1 MDRKVKEKENG
12 DVVVKEKPP
21 KTKQPRLYKVI
32 MVNDD
37 YTPMEFVVHVLE
49 YFFKNEQDTSNP
61 SYVRSGIPLAKGLV
75 VYSLLNWPKPKVLKW

>member
-49 YFFKNEQDTSNP
+49 YFFQNEQDTSNP
-61 SYVRSGIPLAKGLV
+61 SYVRSAYLWQRDLWYIHF
-75 VYSLLNWPKPKVLKW
+75 

>member
-1 MDRKVKEKENG
+1 MDRKVKEKESG
-12 DVVVKEKPP
+12 DVAVKEKPP

-49 YFFKNEQDTSNP
+49 YFSK
-61 SYVRSGIPLAKGLV
+61 
-75 VYSLLNWPKPKVLKW
+75 